1 MCSLGFVS
9 GLNGGYFSS
18 AHANPL
24 VSCLR
29 SAAWPGVLM
38 YALPGMSVCVCGCVC
53 VCVCACASEHVY
65 AQGGGGASREEPL
78 SACPR

>member
-18 AHANPL
+18 AHASPL

-29 SAAWPGVLM
+29 PGRV
-38 YALPGMSVCVCGCVC
+38 LPGLES
-53 VCVCACASEHVY
+53 
-65 AQGGGGASREEPL
+65 
-78 SACPR
+78 

>member
-38 YALPGMSVCVCGCVC
+38 YALPGMSVCVC
-53 VCVCACASEHVY
+53 VCACASEHVY

-78 SACPR
+78 SACPQ

>member
-38 YALPGMSVCVCGCVC
+38 YALPGMSVCVCVCVC
-53 VCVCACASEHVY
+53 VCVHV
-65 AQGGGGASREEPL
+65 QVNMSMLRVGAGPAEKNL
-78 SACPR
+78 

>member
-38 YALPGMSVCVCGCVC
+38 YALPGMRERECVC
-53 VCVCACASEHVY
+53 VCVCVCV
-65 AQGGGGASREEPL
+65 GAGPAEKNL
-78 SACPR
+78 